1 MPPPLES
8 DRLVLRPRTEAD
20 VEDYVAMDSDPEV
33 RRYLPPDFRDQF
45 DAEAYRRVLPSR
57 MAVDFG
63 KGLGHWSLWLKRD
76 PGIFVGTTL
85 LIPVE
90 GLGPDI
96 EIGWR
101 LPRRFWGQGYAGEAA
116 RAVLQ
121 HWSGVIGGRDLVALI
136 HSDNAGSIGVARKIG
151 FVRAGRRV
159 AYGTCFD
166 LYRPAGEKS

>member
-8 DRLVLRPRTEAD
+8 DRLILRPRTEAD

-63 KGLGHWSLWLKRD
+63 NGLGHWSLWLKED
-76 PGIFVGTTL
+76 PGVFVGTAL

-90 GLGPDI
+90 GRGPDV

-101 LPRRFWGQGYAGEAA
+101 LPKRFWGHGYAGEAA
-116 RAVLQ
+116 RAVLHHGQ
-121 HWSGVIGGRDLVALI
+121 AVVGSNGIVALI
-136 HSDNAGSIGVARKIG
+136 HPDNAASIGVARKLG
-151 FVRAGRRV
+151 FVRSGMRD

-166 LYRPAGEKS
+166 LYRPDGENS

>member
-1 MPPPLES
+1 MPPLLES
-8 DRLVLRPRTEAD
+8 DRLLLRPRTEAD

-63 KGLGHWSLWLKRD
+63 IGLGHWSLWLKED
-76 PGIFVGTTL
+76 PGVFVGTAL

-121 HWSGVIGGRDLVALI
+121 HGQAVVGSSGIVALI
-136 HSDNAGSIGVARKIG
+136 HPDNAASIGVARKLG
-151 FVRAGRRV
+151 FVRSGMRD

-166 LYRPAGEKS
+166 LYRPDGENS

>member
-1 MPPPLES
+1 MPPLLES
-8 DRLVLRPRTEAD
+8 DRLFLRPRTVAD

-76 PGIFVGTTL
+76 PGIFVGTAL

-121 HWSGVIGGRDLVALI
+121 HGSGVIGGRDLVALI
-136 HSDNAGSIGVARKIG
+136 HPDNAGSIGVARKIG
-151 FVRAGRRV
+151 FVRAGRRD